1 LFIEELPR
9 NELFIEELT
18 REEIEE
24 FNHWKFIMRDT
35 RVFEV
40 VRGEKAAPREEISE
54 KPQEE
59 SRRPVRKWQRTAWEQ
74 QQEENWRK
82 EHGLDSDASAE
93 EEYWW
98 EYEMAKR
105 KRQQENSEKHQEE
118 IAEMPEPAEDVTQ
131 QEQAR
136 PRPTARKAPPP
147 RPPLAAVKKEE
158 EILEKREEPKEPEG
172 MGPFEKREEPH
183 EEPQEGRDT
192 WLALLL
198 QAPEGK
204 EPQEAQSA
212 QWTKATV
219 GRTVVAGQS
228 APRGPQLEQQPQEA
242 PQQEGQE
249 MMSQAVHR
257 WSHENMST
265 QEVELLII

>member
-1 LFIEELPR
+1 M
-9 NELFIEELT
+9 FIEELT

-24 FNHWKFIMRDT
+24 FNRWKFIMRGT

-59 SRRPVRKWQRTAWEQ
+59 
-74 QQEENWRK
+74 
-82 EHGLDSDASAE
+82 
-93 EEYWW
+93 
-98 EYEMAKR
+98 
-105 KRQQENSEKHQEE
+105 
-118 IAEMPEPAEDVTQ
+118 IAETPEPAQDVTQ

-204 EPQEAQSA
+204 EPQEDSQRA
-212 QWTKATV
+212 QWTKATRENVFSPGHRGDSSSRTERAERPAARAAAPGGAPAGGTGDDESSRPPMEPREHEHAGGGAADHLSRELGILSV
-219 GRTVVAGQS
+219 GTS
-228 APRGPQLEQQPQEA
+228 A
-242 PQQEGQE
+242 
-249 MMSQAVHR
+249 
-257 WSHENMST
+257 
-265 QEVELLII
+265 

>member
-1 LFIEELPR
+1 
-9 NELFIEELT
+9 
-18 REEIEE
+18 
-24 FNHWKFIMRDT
+24 MRDT

-59 SRRPVRKWQRTAWEQ
+59 SRRPVRKWQRTAWAQ
-74 QQEENWRK
+74 QQEENWWK
-82 EHGLDSDASAE
+82 EHGLDSDDSAE

-98 EYEMAKR
+98 EYEEAKR
-105 KRQQENSEKHQEE
+105 KRQQENSEKPQEE
-118 IAEMPEPAEDVTQ
+118 IAETPEPAQDVTQ

-204 EPQEAQSA
+204 EPQEAHLDI
-212 QWTKATV
+212 
-219 GRTVVAGQS
+219 GRTVVTGQS

-257 WSHENMST
+257 WSNENMHT
-265 QEVELLII
+265 QEVEQLII